1 MRPKKEIG
9 MVLILL
15 GLFFGYVLLEITQRG
30 LADTFAN
37 PVFLGQANLLNLTR
51 SIGLFGIFSVAMGI
65 VIITGGIDLSI
76 GSMFALLG
84 VILADLLGPD
94 NMPWPL
100 AIALI
105 ILIAMVLGLFH
116 GLLVARAR
124 LQPFVVTL
132 CGLLMY
138 RGLARFIS
146 HDETVGFGG
155 STGYELLRTL
165 ATGNV
170 LNVPAPFIIFI
181 VVCIVVG
188 IVLHISIYGRYLYA
202 IGRNEE
208 AAIYS
213 GINTKLVVT
222 SAYVLCGFLSGISA
236 ILIGFYTNSIS
247 PASHGSFFELYAV
260 AACVLG
266 GLSLRG
272 GEGSILGIFIGT
284 AMIQLLRNIVNLQG
298 IESSLEFVVMGGVIL
313 VAVSLDQVLAARRRA
328 REARIDVKAPQAEP
342 ARAESS
348 TTVGE
353 LK

>member
-1 MRPKKEIG
+1 
-9 MVLILL
+9 
-15 GLFFGYVLLEITQRG
+15 
-30 LADTFAN
+30 
-37 PVFLGQANLLNLTR
+37 LTR

-65 VIITGGIDLSI
+65 VIITGGIDLSV

-84 VILADLLGPD
+84 VILADLLGPY
-94 NMPWPL
+94 NVPWPL
-100 AIALI
+100 AVSLI
-105 ILIAMVLGLFH
+105 ILLAMVLGLFH

-155 STGYELLRTL
+155 STGYELLRSL
-165 ATGNV
+165 ATANIF
-170 LNVPAPFIIFI
+170 NVPAPFIVFLL
-181 VVCIVVG
+181 VCVIAWV
-188 IVLHISIYGRYLYA
+188 VLHISVYGRYLYA

-213 GINTKLVVT
+213 GINTKAVIT
-222 SAYVLCGFLSGISA
+222 SAYILCSFLAGISA

-247 PASHGSFFELYAV
+247 PASHGNFFELYAV

-266 GLSLRG
+266 GCSLRG

-313 VAVSLDQVLAARRRA
+313 IAVSLDQILAARRRA
-328 REARIDVKAPQAEP
+328 REARIDVKAPQAAGTP
-342 ARAESS
+342 AEASAKIA
-348 TTVGE
+348 G
-353 LK
+353 

>member
-1 MRPKKEIG
+1 LRPKKEIG
-9 MVLILL
+9 MVLILV
-15 GLFFGYVLLEITQRG
+15 GLFFGYALLEASQRG
-30 LADTFAN
+30 FSATFAN

-65 VIITGGIDLSI
+65 VIITGGIDLSV

-94 NMPWPL
+94 NLPWPFAV
-100 AIALI
+100 AII
-105 ILIAMVLGLFH
+105 ILLAMTLGLFH

-155 STGYELLRTL
+155 STGYELLRSL
-165 ATGNV
+165 ATGTV
-170 LNVPAPFIIFI
+170 FNVPAPFIIFI
-181 VVCIVVG
+181 LVCVVAGV
-188 IVLHISIYGRYLYA
+188 VLHISVYGRYLYA

-208 AAIYS
+208 AAVYS

-222 SAYVLCGFLSGISA
+222 SAYVLCSFLAGISA

-247 PASHGSFFELYAV
+247 PASHGNFFELYAV

-266 GLSLRG
+266 GCSLRG

-313 VAVSLDQVLAARRRA
+313 IAVSLDQILAARRRA
-328 REARIDVKAPQAEP
+328 REARIDVKAPQAAP
-342 ARAESS
+342 APVETSAKS
-348 TTVGE
+348 TG
-353 LK
+353 

>member
-1 MRPKKEIG
+1 MAISRRA
-9 MVLILL
+9 
-15 GLFFGYVLLEITQRG
+15 F
-30 LADTFAN
+30 
-37 PVFLGQANLLNLTR
+37 
-51 SIGLFGIFSVAMGI
+51 SIGALVVKQAIKSAKLDV
-65 VIITGGIDLSI
+65 I
-76 GSMFALLG
+76 GSQASRCRSTTCFAL
-84 VILADLLGPD
+84 
-94 NMPWPL
+94 
-100 AIALI
+100 AIRNQ
-105 ILIAMVLGLFH
+105 IAHTAG
-116 GLLVARAR
+116 RAKQSGR
-124 LQPFVVTL
+124 SGAVKP
-132 CGLLMY
+132 
-138 RGLARFIS
+138 A
-146 HDETVGFGG
+146 
-155 STGYELLRTL
+155 L

-202 IGRNEE
+202 IGRDEE
-208 AAIYS
+208 AAVYS
-213 GINTKLVVT
+213 GINTKLMVA

-328 REARIDVKAPQAEP
+328 REARIDVKAPQTEP
-342 ARAESS
+342 ARAKSS
-348 TTVGE
+348 PDRRLEIGNQ
-353 LK
+353 